1 MKPVRCFTGPGVATV
16 EWHLSSEHALLH
28 AKVGL
33 FGLIRGALPIFSQ
46 VPVLLNQELDS
57 CFPWQTQGPACPELP
72 LLDGGV
78 GEAWRFPREEFSH
91 GSVSSLKALQSLSH
105 IRKCAR
111 VRNPKW
117 TGVDSRYKDL
127 HLRVDWQ
134 TWTDIFNILFIITL
148 VNSETSPG
156 IKEEP
161 HYKSSCR
168 WRSLLPDRLRSK

>member
-1 MKPVRCFTGPGVATV
+1 MFYWPGVVTV

-57 CFPWQTQGPACPELP
+57 CFPWQTQGPTCPELP

-78 GEAWRFPREEFSH
+78 GEAWRFPREEFPH

-111 VRNPKW
+111 VRNPKCI
-117 TGVDSRYKDL
+117 GVDSRYKDL
-127 HLRVDWQ
+127 HLRVDYGGRLGLISL
-134 TWTDIFNILFIITL
+134 IF
-148 VNSETSPG
+148 
-156 IKEEP
+156 
-161 HYKSSCR
+161 R
-168 WRSLLPDRLRSK
+168 LL